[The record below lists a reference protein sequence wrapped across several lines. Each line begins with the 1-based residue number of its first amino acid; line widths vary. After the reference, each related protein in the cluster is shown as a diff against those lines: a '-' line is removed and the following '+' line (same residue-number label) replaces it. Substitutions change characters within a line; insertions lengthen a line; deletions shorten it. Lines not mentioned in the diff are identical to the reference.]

1 MRGFFCLSSPPLA
14 MELPTQNILWSQRNS
29 GLLREPKRG
38 RKSPNSEPL
47 FGYCDF
53 IPSILV
59 SVDWNHDEDLCNTPL
74 STASLS
80 IIYLP
85 LPRLLHPWEFW
96 GFALGFV
103 RVKPGSSTPLPP
115 RFGWGRQ
122 GGTAALLIYI
132 TTHFT
137 GRKMLF
143 LSLGATRKESKEL
156 EAERSKFLLL
166 RLFCPLFRP
175 TAFLKHKRETEEIR
189 AVSSKSLPV
198 KINCEESTQDK
209 RVRN

>member
-1 MRGFFCLSSPPLA
+1 MRFFF
-14 MELPTQNILWSQRNS
+14 LPFQSTPRHGTSNSEYSVISKEFWASKRAKEGQEEPKFRTTVWILWFY
-29 GLLREPKRG
+29 
-38 RKSPNSEPL
+38 PL
-47 FGYCDF
+47 HSCEC
-53 IPSILV
+53 
-59 SVDWNHDEDLCNTPL
+59 WNHDKDLCNTPL

-103 RVKPGSSTPLPP
+103 RVKPGSSTHLPP
-115 RFGWGRQ
+115 RFSWGRQ

-198 KINCEESTQDK
+198 KSNCEESTQDK

>member
-1 MRGFFCLSSPPLA
+1 MRFFFAFPVHPSPRNFQLRIFCDPKGILGFWESQRGA
-14 MELPTQNILWSQRNS
+14 GRAQIQNHCWILWFYPLHS
-29 GLLREPKRG
+29 RE
-38 RKSPNSEPL
+38 
-47 FGYCDF
+47 C
-53 IPSILV
+53 
-59 SVDWNHDEDLCNTPL
+59 WNHDEDLCNTPL
-74 STASLS
+74 STASPS

-103 RVKPGSSTPLPP
+103 RVKPGSSTHLPP

-198 KINCEESTQDK
+198 KSNCEESTQDK